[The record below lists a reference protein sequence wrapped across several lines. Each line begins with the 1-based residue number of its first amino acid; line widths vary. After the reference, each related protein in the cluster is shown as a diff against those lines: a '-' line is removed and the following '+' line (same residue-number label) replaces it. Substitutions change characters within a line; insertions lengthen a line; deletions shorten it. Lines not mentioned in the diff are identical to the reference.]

1 MRRTQQS
8 LKEVVSERG
17 ENHELVEKTRKRK
30 RSNVPKLRAVS
41 KRWAGNCL
49 WNLGM
54 WQLLGDLDKSRLGS
68 RSLIGQTSRKDE
80 KEKNN
85 K

>member
-1 MRRTQQS
+1 MS
-8 LKEVVSERG
+8 LEFG
-17 ENHELVEKTRKRK
+17 
-30 RSNVPKLRAVS
+30 NVAIV
-41 KRWAGNCL
+41 
-49 WNLGM
+49 
-54 WQLLGDLDKSRLGS
+54 GDLDKSRLGS